1 LEIFSSAW
9 VFPESLFRQPAWKAR
24 AVRLSW
30 LLASI
35 RHSFYIGE
43 PHVALY
49 ILNPHRRD
57 LSMKLLLPIAV
68 LFVLC
73 FLSTLPAFALPR
85 FASRTGAKCQS
96 CHVDPSGGGMR
107 QTFGVQ
113 YGQETL
119 PVPTWSEEFGLE
131 DFSTKLTDFVSV
143 GADFRTLYFYQQN
156 PDTGTPPMS
165 VTGSN
170 AFWQMQGDIYMNFR
184 LAKKVNIYLDKG
196 LYSGFEIFGLLN
208 ILPGNGHIKVGKF
221 VPNYG
226 LKLDDHRAYVRQYTG
241 FSAEVDPSRS
251 SFVLTGGEIA
261 FAPGPISI
269 TGGVYNAADGFG
281 AGAGNSKA
289 LLGRVEGMFK
299 ASEDFNVGIGGN
311 VFTKESAEG
320 IRTTLYGGFGS
331 LSYENLTLTGEAD
344 LIENK
349 DAESKVTG
357 IVTFVELDYVVT
369 PGLDLKV
376 GFDFYDPDQDSKTG
390 AMSKYSFGLEFFP
403 ISGVELR
410 PIYRI
415 VKDEPTNIKN
425 DEFQFL
431 VHFYL

>member
-1 LEIFSSAW
+1 
-9 VFPESLFRQPAWKAR
+9 
-24 AVRLSW
+24 
-30 LLASI
+30 
-35 RHSFYIGE
+35 
-43 PHVALY
+43 
-49 ILNPHRRD
+49 
-57 LSMKLLLPIAV
+57 MKLPLQIAV
-68 LFVLC
+68 LFVLG
-73 FLSTLPAFALPR
+73 LLTTLPAFALPR

-96 CHVDPSGGGMR
+96 CHVNPSGGGMR
-107 QTFGVQ
+107 QTYGVQ
-113 YGQETL
+113 YGRETL

-131 DFSTKLTDFVSV
+131 DFSTKLTDFASI

-156 PDTGTPPMS
+156 PDTGAPPKS

-184 LAKKVNIYLDKG
+184 LAKKIAIYLDKG

-221 VPNYG
+221 APNYG
-226 LKLDDHRAYVRQYTG
+226 LKLDDHRAYVRQFTG

-251 SFVLTGGEIA
+251 SFVLTGGEVG

-269 TGGVYNAADGFG
+269 TGGVYNATDGFG
-281 AGAGNSKA
+281 AGTGNNKA
-289 LLGRVEGMFK
+289 LLGRAEGMFK
-299 ASEDFNVGIGGN
+299 ASEDLNIGIGGN
-311 VFTKESAEG
+311 VFTKKNAAG
-320 IRTTLYGGFGS
+320 LRTTLYGGFGS
-331 LSYENLTLTGEAD
+331 LSYENLTLLGEAN

-349 DAESKVTG
+349 SSATKVTG

-369 PGLDLKV
+369 PGLDIKV
-376 GFDFYDPDQDSKTG
+376 GYDFYDPDKDLKTG
-390 AMSKYSFGLEFFP
+390 SMSKYSIGLEFFP

-410 PIYRI
+410 PVYHI
-415 VKDEPTNIKN
+415 VKDEPKDIKN